1 MQSRVAN
8 VYCQFDNTW
17 NQLKHKHLATN
28 VTNVG
33 DFLDWIIWHGKTH
46 PNLLVAF
53 HINEHGR
60 RKIYL
65 FVCLPLLPMTSSS
78 VLLLKY
84 SLAGIRT
91 DFFRIPMQTEDQQL
105 SANPLEKKGLGEA
118 GSPAEGSP
126 AGLPWSSGRSQTQ
139 TSFKWT
145 DNVANH
151 PPRLAQFILNLPLK
165 ASQEDRWR
173 TRQQAT
179 FHSTQDYFWR
189 FAATYSRTNKH
200 ISQIYH
206 C

>member
-105 SANPLEKKGLGEA
+105 SANPLEP
-118 GSPAEGSP
+118 S
-126 AGLPWSSGRSQTQ
+126 
-139 TSFKWT
+139 
-145 DNVANH
+145 
-151 PPRLAQFILNLPLK
+151 
-165 ASQEDRWR
+165 
-173 TRQQAT
+173 TRQGLRRHPASWTEQMGFLIFSSENRHWGT
-179 FHSTQDYFWR
+179 SQSTVC
-189 FAATYSRTNKH
+189 KPL
-200 ISQIYH
+200 
-206 C
+206 